1 MASSTEEREDASSQS
16 APSLHP
22 ELRARLHA
30 LAKDEPPVAEVA
42 KENKSSVKKA
52 KGGLDSDV
60 DSLLQQLEAL
70 DSRSQALQRE
80 DRKDHARWRKDDQAE
95 AKGKTEAVAAKGKE
109 TPIAAAAL
117 RHPLQAVEL
126 VPGGDRD
133 IRLRS
138 QKKRSDPRTAPF
150 PSGSVV
156 SLPPLKG
163 SASAPCL
170 VSGPFLRERHLSKA

>member
-30 LAKDEPPVAEVA
+30 LAKTLGSAFSTGCGMVDEPPVAEVA
-42 KENKSSVKKA
+42 KDSKSSVKKA

-80 DRKDHARWRKDDQAE
+80 DRKDHARWRKDDQADS
-95 AKGKTEAVAAKGKE
+95 KGKTEAAAKGKD
-109 TPIAAAAL
+109 TFMQKDLRPSIVRGCFR
-117 RHPLQAVEL
+117 RHP
-126 VPGGDRD
+126 
-133 IRLRS
+133 
-138 QKKRSDPRTAPF
+138 TAPF

>member
-1 MASSTEEREDASSQS
+1 MASSTEEREDASSS

-30 LAKDEPPVAEVA
+30 LAKDEPPVAEVT
-42 KENKSSVKKA
+42 KDSKSSVKKA

-80 DRKDHARWRKDDQAE
+80 DRKDHARWRKDDQADS
-95 AKGKTEAVAAKGKE
+95 KGKTEAAAKGKE
-109 TPIAAAAL
+109 TPVAAAAL

-133 IRLRS
+133 IRLRP
-138 QKKRSDPRTAPF
+138 KKRSDPRTAPF